1 MNLSPASILLIIAV
15 ILFLLAAF
23 GIALGN
29 VGLVPLGLALFAAAF
44 LFGGGGWRGW
54 RR

>member
-1 MNLSPASILLIIAV
+1 MTLSPASILLLIAV

-29 VGLVPLGLALFAAAF
+29 IGVLALGLAFFAGS
-44 LFGGGGWRGW
+44 LLVGRWR
-54 RR
+54 